1 MHETQKKAKQ
11 HFTLFNRENT
21 LIKKQQ
27 HLFHHLCR
35 SFFFYFVA
43 GSTSNGTLTIGG
55 VDESLSN
62 GPITYVED
70 VGGGFHSVQVA
81 NILVGDATSNT
92 FISSTTTTTTAV
104 IPVDTSTIAAASSSD
119 TVATA
124 AAADATIAVPVNK
137 GAILDTGTNI
147 LLLPPALLAQVATAV
162 CSFTGWQ
169 VTHGGGSVW
178 VGMGRGGGLEM
189 GYHFK
194 KSWQPNIVVCYR
206 AFASH
211 TCLIM

>member
-1 MHETQKKAKQ
+1 
-11 HFTLFNRENT
+11 

-92 FISSTTTTTTAV
+92 SISSTTTTTTAV
-104 IPVDTSTIAAASSSD
+104 VPVDTSTIAAAASSSSSSD
-119 TVATA
+119 TATTA

-137 GAILDTGTNI
+137 AAILDTGTNI

-169 VTHGGGSVW
+169 VTHGGGCVW
-178 VGMGRGGGLEM
+178 VGMGRGGG
-189 GYHFK
+189 
-194 KSWQPNIVVCYR
+194 
-206 AFASH
+206 
-211 TCLIM
+211 